1 MPSSGPQRVQ
11 AALDARGLSCRVAT
25 LAGSTRTSE
34 EAAASVGCSVAEIA
48 KSMVFRAR
56 ETGRPVLAVMSGANR
71 VDTGKLRGL
80 LGEKVDRPDADFVRA
95 RTGYAIGGVP
105 PLGHPEPLPTWI
117 DEDLFAFERVWAA
130 AGSPFSVFEIAPPAL
145 LAACGGVR
153 ADLKAA
159 PR

>member
-11 AALDARGLSCRVAT
+11 AALDARGLACRVVT
-25 LAGSTRTSE
+25 LADSTRTSE
-34 EAAASVGCSVAEIA
+34 EAAAAVGCSVAEIA
-48 KSMVFRAR
+48 KSMVFRGR
-56 ETGRPVLAVMSGANR
+56 DSDRPVLAVMSGVNR
-71 VDTGKLRGL
+71 VDAAKLRRL
-80 LGEKVDRPDADFVRA
+80 LGEKVERPDADFVRA

-130 AGSPFSVFEIAPPAL
+130 AGSPFSVFEIAPPEL
-145 LAACGGVR
+145 LAASGGAR

-159 PR
+159 S

>member
-11 AALDARGLSCRVAT
+11 AALDARGLACRVVT
-25 LAGSTRTSE
+25 LADSTRTSE
-34 EAAASVGCSVAEIA
+34 EAAAAVGCSVAEIA
-48 KSMVFRAR
+48 KSMVFRGR
-56 ETGRPVLAVMSGANR
+56 DSDRPVLAVMSGVNR
-71 VDTGKLRGL
+71 VDAAKLRRL
-80 LGEKVDRPDADFVRA
+80 LGERVERPDADFVRA

-145 LAACGGVR
+145 LAASGGAR

-159 PR
+159 S